1 MEENVHPQHHQP
13 PHHQAQTHQ
22 HTHPQQQH
30 PVEEHNVFT
39 DEVSKA
45 ENHRQPAKKDR
56 KGYRVVFLI
65 VFAGALMAEALL
77 FMRAQV
83 REISLILKEDFRIVV
98 VKSDKVKQASEV
110 METAFKALPGT
121 DDVSFINRADRLRK
135 LREEDPD
142 LVGAVMNMGANPL
155 PDTFEISLEESAL
168 GDLTSWV
175 DAAWKINGVEDIKYK
190 PLEAYAILH
199 ALFYGHYILVTL
211 ASAFMV
217 LVLMALMTVLYRN
230 TVSNLLESLLRDRNW
245 FFAGLLAGA
254 LAVAVSYA
262 LVYPVKYLSPLWLWP
277 GAPVQTAVIA
287 AGGVFAWVIF
297 QWKNTHN

>member
-1 MEENVHPQHHQP
+1 MEEHVHPQHNQP
-13 PHHQAQTHQ
+13 PHHQAQP
-22 HTHPQQQH
+22 HTHVHPQHH
-30 PVEEHNVFT
+30 PAEEHNVFT

-45 ENHRQPAKKDR
+45 ENHRQPSKKDR

-65 VFAGALMAEALL
+65 VFAGALMAESLL

-98 VKSDKVKQASEV
+98 VKSDKVKQDPEV
-110 METAFKALPGT
+110 MEAAFKALPGT
-121 DDVSFINRADRLRK
+121 DEVSFINRADRLRK

-142 LVGAVMNMGANPL
+142 LVGAVMNMGSNPL

-168 GDLTSWV
+168 GDLSSWV
-175 DAAWKINGVEDIKYK
+175 DAAWKIGGVEDIKYK

-199 ALFYGHYILVTL
+199 ALFYGHFILVTL
-211 ASAFMV
+211 ALAFV
-217 LVLMALMTVLYRN
+217 LLALMALMTVLYRN
-230 TVSNLLESLLRDRNW
+230 TVANLLESLLRDRNW
-245 FFAGLLAGA
+245 FFTGLLAGA

-277 GAPVQTAVIA
+277 GAQLQAAVIA
-287 AGGVFAWVIF
+287 SGGVFAWVIF

>member
-1 MEENVHPQHHQP
+1 MEEHVHPQHNQP
-13 PHHQAQTHQ
+13 PHHQAQPHA
-22 HTHPQQQH
+22 HAHPQPH
-30 PVEEHNVFT
+30 PAEEHNAFT
-39 DEVSKA
+39 DEVTKA
-45 ENHRQPAKKDR
+45 EPRRQPAKKDR

-98 VKSDKVKQASEV
+98 VKSDKVKQDPAV

-121 DDVSFINRADRLRK
+121 DDVTFMNRADRLRK

-155 PDTFEISLEESAL
+155 PDTFEISLEEAAL
-168 GDLTSWV
+168 GDLGSWV
-175 DAAWKINGVEDIKYK
+175 EAAWKINGVEDIKYK

-211 ASAFMV
+211 ALAFMV
-217 LVLMALMTVLYRN
+217 LALMALMTVLYSN
-230 TVSNLLESLLRDRNW
+230 TVANLLESVRRDRNW

-277 GAPVQTAVIA
+277 EAPVQAAVIA